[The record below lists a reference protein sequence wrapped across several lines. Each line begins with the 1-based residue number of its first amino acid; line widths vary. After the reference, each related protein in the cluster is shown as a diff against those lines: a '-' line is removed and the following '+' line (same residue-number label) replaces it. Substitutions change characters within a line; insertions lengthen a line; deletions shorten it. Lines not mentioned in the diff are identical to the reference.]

1 MARRP
6 RPAAAPGLFGI
17 KRRRPLRLTIAL
29 AFAAVSVF
37 PLLFMVL
44 QSFEPSSD
52 ILSGPSLTLSNPT
65 LSNYPAAWTANSFGQ
80 YFVNSLYVS
89 VATVVITVAFASL
102 AAFAFARFRFRFREV
117 IFYIFLGSL
126 AVPSVELIMPQYLMM
141 SRLHLIDSLQG
152 LVLIYVSANLPFSI
166 FLLRG
171 FFEAI
176 PRELEEAFRLDGAGT
191 LRILTRLI
199 MPLSAPALATV
210 AVFTFNAAWDE
221 FVIALTLINTPS
233 HRTLPIGLALFIGA
247 HDTAWGALF
256 AGSVIATVPSILVYV
271 LAQRWFQAGLSLGGL
286 RDRGRSAVRRP
297 SGGQPRARLRHQLHR
312 RPRARDRLAA
322 RCGARSCRRTT
333 GWRAIRGR
341 SRPNSAGPI
350 PSAGQWSWPRC
361 VPWRTDSPP
370 GAPCCRP
377 TRRCTPPIP
386 PSPAR
391 TRRNG
396 STGATARP
404 STSVT
409 CWRS

>member
-1 MARRP
+1 MARRT
-6 RPAAAPGLFGI
+6 RPPAAPGLFGI
-17 KRRRPLRLTIAL
+17 KRRRPLRLIVAVL
-29 AFAAVSVF
+29 FAAVSVF

-44 QSFEPSSD
+44 QSFEPPSD
-52 ILSGPSLTLSNPT
+52 ILSGPSLTLTHPT

-80 YFVNSLYVS
+80 YFVNSIYVA

-126 AVPSVELIMPQYLMM
+126 AVPSIELIMPQYLLM

-152 LVLIYVSANLPFSI
+152 LVLIYVSGNLPFSI

-176 PRELEEAFRLDGAGT
+176 PGELEEAFRLDGAGT

-247 HDTAWGALF
+247 HNTAWGALF
-256 AGSVIATVPSILVYV
+256 AGSVIATVPSIGVYV

-286 RDRGRSAVRRP
+286 R
-297 SGGQPRARLRHQLHR
+297 
-312 RPRARDRLAA
+312 
-322 RCGARSCRRTT
+322 
-333 GWRAIRGR
+333 
-341 SRPNSAGPI
+341 
-350 PSAGQWSWPRC
+350 
-361 VPWRTDSPP
+361 
-370 GAPCCRP
+370 
-377 TRRCTPPIP
+377 
-386 PSPAR
+386 
-391 TRRNG
+391 
-396 STGATARP
+396 
-404 STSVT
+404 
-409 CWRS
+409 